1 MFPGTREFT
10 SFPIPFSKWS
20 KSHRFVNNPYI
31 APPPT
36 ISLTASFGPRE
47 SMIEQD
53 VVKPGSLLGSIL
65 SLLVLSWAVA
75 ILAGLGLAP
84 LASLALVPFL
94 PGILAL
100 IFPVLEGHP
109 VEVLARPLFQ
119 QVTAPSVAIAVAYPF
134 VLTGL
139 AVFIALG
146 TGLGHMAGGT
156 GTGLAALLVPAIVAF
171 VYAIP
176 SSLGQEYG
184 YRGYLLPALTYWQG
198 KTRATLIVG
207 AVWGAAVA
215 PASYLLVASSGSGD
229 PLSTALLGLLLT
241 VAIAFAFSSCY
252 YLSGSILPVTL
263 MNILLALAIPALLPG
278 SWNPSGPASAALVS
292 LTWPS
297 PLPLLLLVALAFVP
311 VSAWLFLAMDGVGG
325 GDDL

>member
-1 MFPGTREFT
+1 
-10 SFPIPFSKWS
+10 
-20 KSHRFVNNPYI
+20 
-31 APPPT
+31 
-36 ISLTASFGPRE
+36 
-47 SMIEQD
+47 MIEQD
-53 VVKPGSLLGSIL
+53 VVKPGSLFRSIL

-75 ILAGLGLAP
+75 LLAGLGLIPRAG
-84 LASLALVPFL
+84 LALVPFL

-100 IFPVLEGHP
+100 VFLTLDGQP

-119 QVTAPSVAIAVAYPF
+119 QVTLPSVGLAVAYPF
-134 VLTGL
+134 VVTGL

-146 TGLGHMAGGT
+146 TGLGHLGGGT
-156 GTGLAALLVPAIVAF
+156 GTGLVAALVPAIVAF
-171 VYAIP
+171 IYAIP

-207 AVWGAAVA
+207 AVWGTAMA
-215 PASYLLVASSGSGD
+215 PVSYLLVASSGSGD
-229 PLSTALLGLLLT
+229 PLSTAVLGLLLT
-241 VAIAFAFSSCY
+241 VAIAFAFSTCA
-252 YLSGSILPVTL
+252 YLSGSVLPVTL
-263 MNILLALAIPALLPG
+263 MNILLVLAIPACLPG
-278 SWNPSGPASAALVS
+278 SWNPSGPASVGLVS

-311 VSAWLFLAMDGVGG
+311 VSAWLFMAMDGVGG